1 MGQEKYMSK
10 HNRIEDSSHE
20 IEICHDYLQAVK
32 TSQSR
37 TSYRSNT
44 TAYDE
49 DQHEVIHY
57 VIPEQLAKPNHISE
71 SQALF
76 IPRFSCLT
84 PRFSKIYRILMATW
98 CTLTSFVVGLARGF
112 DITLQKYLS
121 VLSGLLVNIY
131 FIISIFLYYRE
142 QQNDTTSKNKF
153 VRVLMHLYGT
163 SLCLSIAVPILY
175 WTYFPHY
182 LSKEENYNIFVLNI
196 HGFYGVYMLLLIAVE
211 YIEIFMKDL
220 WSLGVFIIGY
230 LSFLWIYVV
239 KYKNQIYGVD
249 ENNLKEHFLYL
260 IGAVAAMVGIYCGC
274 CLFSKWVMCG
284 FNFRRFKDKLRN
296 DINFFRR

>member
-1 MGQEKYMSK
+1 
-10 HNRIEDSSHE
+10 
-20 IEICHDYLQAVK
+20 
-32 TSQSR
+32 
-37 TSYRSNT
+37 
-44 TAYDE
+44 
-49 DQHEVIHY
+49 
-57 VIPEQLAKPNHISE
+57 
-71 SQALF
+71 
-76 IPRFSCLT
+76 
-84 PRFSKIYRILMATW
+84 
-98 CTLTSFVVGLARGF
+98 
-112 DITLQKYLS
+112 
-121 VLSGLLVNIY
+121 
-131 FIISIFLYYRE
+131 
-142 QQNDTTSKNKF
+142 
-153 VRVLMHLYGT
+153 MHLYGT